1 MDDKK
6 KVSKVVSGTAKTK
19 KKGELR
25 KFADEFVS
33 EDMGNVKSYVFTEIV
48 VPGAKRVLSELV
60 TGFVDMLLYGEVRG
74 GRTESR
80 TSASRVSYR
89 SYYEK
94 NNDRNSSREAR
105 SRNIFDYDEII
116 FKTRGD
122 AEAVLKQLDDI
133 IYKYDVVSVGDLYD
147 MADLSAPHTAHNY
160 GWTDLR
166 NARVISTRDGYI
178 IKLPKAL
185 PID

>member
-1 MDDKK
+1 MEDKK
-6 KVSKVVSGTAKTK
+6 KVTKVVSGTAKTK
-19 KKGELR
+19 KKGDLR

-33 EDMGNVKSYVFTEIV
+33 EDMGSVKNYVFTEIV

-74 GRTESR
+74 GRSESR
-80 TSASRVSYR
+80 SSATRVSYR
-89 SYYEK
+89 SYYDK
-94 NNDRNSSREAR
+94 ANDRHSSRE
-105 SRNIFDYDEII
+105 SRPRHVFDYDEII

-166 NARVISTRDGYI
+166 NARVMSTRDGYI
-178 IKLPKAL
+178 IKLPRAL